1 MPAQA
6 GGLITDQRTQR
17 DSQAVY
23 GEFYWDAADNL
34 KITLGARYMDDRF
47 GTQVIQGLSDTAGA
61 YAGTPACTTT
71 AYEACWQ
78 SAALA
83 SDDKNEVATYKAAIQ
98 YDYAD
103 GMVYASYVTGNRPQ
117 GANPDST
124 IFAESESKQIEVG
137 TRNILFGGALR
148 LNATFFTTE
157 VEDSQQ
163 SAIRFSAAYVEP
175 HDMTHEGFQLNV
187 QGFVT
192 PTTIISVSAL
202 ATDSTYDTVAATA
215 NNRTASSTLGYIY
228 ANGSLSLDPHNP
240 TNSTSFTNYTRTQA
254 AGIAA
259 GGSNV
264 DAILQ
269 QICTGID
276 AISNFCPTVT
286 YTNDSHGNWLVNPL
300 GEVYAIANSTFT
312 PIDANLGFSTYN
324 QLQEIGGNKVV
335 GTVDLETTITLTQM
349 YQFAGGSGMLNLSY
363 HYKDDYFNDFF
374 NTTRYT
380 TPSTEYFNF
389 NATYA
394 PDNADWYVN
403 LWARNLTDKR
413 YINFISKNSNLQ
425 GGAPFLTF
433 DQGRKI
439 GMDFGYNF

>member
-1 MPAQA
+1 M
-6 GGLITDQRTQR
+6 
-17 DSQAVY
+17 
-23 GEFYWDAADNL
+23 
-34 KITLGARYMDDRF
+34 
-47 GTQVIQGLSDTAGA
+47 
-61 YAGTPACTTT
+61 
-71 AYEACWQ
+71 
-78 SAALA
+78 
-83 SDDKNEVATYKAAIQ
+83 
-98 YDYAD
+98 
-103 GMVYASYVTGNRPQ
+103 
-117 GANPDST
+117 
-124 IFAESESKQIEVG
+124 
-137 TRNILFGGALR
+137 
-148 LNATFFTTE
+148 NATFFTTE

-163 SAIRFSAAYVEP
+163 SAIRFAAAYVEP

-324 QLQEIGGNKVV
+324 QSCEILLVQV
-335 GTVDLETTITLTQM
+335 
-349 YQFAGGSGMLNLSY
+349 
-363 HYKDDYFNDFF
+363 
-374 NTTRYT
+374 
-380 TPSTEYFNF
+380 
-389 NATYA
+389 
-394 PDNADWYVN
+394 
-403 LWARNLTDKR
+403 
-413 YINFISKNSNLQ
+413 
-425 GGAPFLTF
+425 
-433 DQGRKI
+433 
-439 GMDFGYNF
+439 